1 MIGCSF
7 SCADRPFWLGCN
19 CRKIMME
26 FFNEVQ
32 NNLFSWKGTFKYWWH
47 PGLIQLIF
55 KKKLSFFRPQPYF
68 WPQLFEGWIALTTL
82 TEGFHGVE
90 ATGNMALETGDNLLR
105 KHQQSMQKE
114 EITVTVTIHFDVV
127 KASSVHFC
135 ILAVSVAKWQTLISS
150 VISNIFLI
158 FFGKFSNH
166 GIVQK
171 RSPRGTK
178 VN

>member
-1 MIGCSF
+1 MAPWPYS
-7 SCADRPFWLGCN
+7 AN
-19 CRKIMME
+19 C
-26 FFNEVQ
+26 FF
-32 NNLFSWKGTFKYWWH
+32 
-47 PGLIQLIF
+47 
-55 KKKLSFFRPQPYF
+55 KLSFFRPQPYF

-135 ILAVSVAKWQTLISS
+135 ILAVSVAK
-150 VISNIFLI
+150 
-158 FFGKFSNH
+158 
-166 GIVQK
+166 
-171 RSPRGTK
+171 
-178 VN
+178 